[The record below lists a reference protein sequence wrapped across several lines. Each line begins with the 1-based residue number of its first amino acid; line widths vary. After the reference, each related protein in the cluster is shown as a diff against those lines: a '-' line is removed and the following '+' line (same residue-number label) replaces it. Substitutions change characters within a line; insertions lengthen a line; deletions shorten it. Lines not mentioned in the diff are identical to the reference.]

1 MDDESFKTIHPK
13 DAERWHGTPKLH
25 ITASRDNGHFG
36 TKSVSPGYKLA
47 GNENLQM
54 LVTLQPD
61 YPSLSLQ
68 HDTLSLAQ
76 NHVAALLPDYSEM
89 MVEVHNENP
98 EFCLT
103 KEARFLGKNRD
114 KFDPTM
120 EPDTTTKKC
129 LLCHEE
135 VRDMYE
141 HRKTRKHN
149 MKKEDYPAQ
158 QIGHSPCP
166 TCMLVKRIDGEE
178 RREFKEGLKAQAHH
192 RQCRHMY
199 EKNIRCPFCLQA
211 PIHW

>member
-13 DAERWHGTPKLH
+13 DEERWHGTPKLH

-76 NHVAALLPDYSEM
+76 NRVAALLPDYSEM

-103 KEARFLGKNRD
+103 NDARFLGKNRD

-120 EPDTTTKKC
+120 EQESTKKC

-135 VRDMYE
+135 VRIMYE

-149 MKKEDYPAQ
+149 MKQDEVFCA
-158 QIGHSPCP
+158 P
-166 TCMLVKRIDGEE
+166 TV
-178 RREFKEGLKAQAHH
+178 
-192 RQCRHMY
+192 
-199 EKNIRCPFCLQA
+199 
-211 PIHW
+211 